1 MYSVQYTYSTPQ
13 VRRKL
18 KIVHIVST
26 SRKWGYFCCQS
37 WQRNSEIAAI
47 IVPENIQECNLET
60 AVAYFGQN
68 KMNQQEKK
76 LTFSSV

>member
-1 MYSVQYTYSTPQ
+1 MDWASLDIAFQ
-13 VRRKL
+13 RRQNK
-18 KIVHIVST
+18 
-26 SRKWGYFCCQS
+26 
-37 WQRNSEIAAI
+37 
-47 IVPENIQECNLET
+47 ENIQECNLET